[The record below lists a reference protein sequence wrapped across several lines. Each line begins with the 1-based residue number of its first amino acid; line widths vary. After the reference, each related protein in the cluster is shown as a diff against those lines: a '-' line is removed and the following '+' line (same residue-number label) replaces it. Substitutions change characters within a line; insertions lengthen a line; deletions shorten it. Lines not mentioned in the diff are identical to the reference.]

1 VPLQGAFID
10 AKSVCRVQIGT
21 AGEDEIVHLQL
32 RTKTEDAGLR
42 EILERIL
49 TGVIIFDPLARLLLT
64 ITDLKSA
71 PIRVVIAPERRLRP
85 FIVPRS

>member
-1 VPLQGAFID
+1 M
-10 AKSVCRVQIGT
+10 
-21 AGEDEIVHLQL
+21 HLQL

-49 TGVIIFDPLARLLLT
+49 SGVIIFDPSARLLLT
-64 ITDLKSA
+64 ITDLKST
-71 PIRVVIAPERRLRP
+71 PTRVVIAPERRHQP